1 MPIHIARALKKS
13 GEDPA
18 IGRSKGGLSTK
29 INATVDALGNPMGFA
44 LTPGPACDL
53 EGAEVL
59 LPLVEAPTVR
69 ADKGYDADDRVITP
83 LLQAGKTVVIPPKR
97 HRKIQ
102 RDYDKELYKS
112 RPLNK
117 SRPLIENVFCKLK
130 PFRAIAT
137 RTIKPHGTSSPPFIS
152 PPPPS
157 GLIDNTP

>member
-1 MPIHIARALKKS
+1 M
-13 GEDPA
+13 
-18 IGRSKGGLSTK
+18 GRSQGGLSTQ

-44 LTPGPACDL
+44 LTPGQACDL
-53 EGAEVL
+53 DGADVL
-59 LPLVEAPTVR
+59 LPLVEAQTVL

-112 RPLNK
+112 RH
-117 SRPLIENVFCKLK
+117 LIEPFFCTLK

-137 RTIKPHGTSSPPFIS
+137 RYVDETQMWRRWPWPTKMRGGSGRCSRTTASSNQTTPRRR
-152 PPPPS
+152 S
-157 GLIDNTP
+157 GCGRTLH